1 MRDVLDKILLIEA
14 IETREPDF
22 RFLMLEDNHIFIIE
36 NDEAIKAVV
45 DSIRKLGTETDEGR
59 QIARR
64 IFGKEPEE
72 IEDSEIFDKIIVPG
86 YKDVRPFRGEID
98 RQLKQYDLDAI
109 SSLADKPF
117 MKGAI
122 ADTIPKGKYDTP
134 LGQVDVDVSG
144 GDLGA
149 VQDVYKKLG
158 KAFPKA
164 KQQLKTGDV
173 MGALNQVYSRMKD
186 GQSQEYRP
194 SPKTPRF
201 NPNRRYPTPRGI
213 QPEMFHPDFAN
224 PPQNPYKG
232 YQPRVDDPPPLDQ
245 ENKGYIPDPY
255 GDGQGNL
262 RPDGSTRPGYKRP
275 MPIRPKPKGYDI

>member
-36 NDEAIKAVV
+36 DDKAIQAVV

-86 YKDVRPFRGEID
+86 YKNVRPFRGEID

-117 MKGAI
+117 AKGAI

-144 GDLGA
+144 SDLGA

-158 KAFPKA
+158 KEFPKA

-194 SPKTPRF
+194 SPKK
-201 NPNRRYPTPRGI
+201 PRGFR
-213 QPEMFHPDFAN
+213 PEMFHPDFAN

-232 YQPRVDDPPPLDQ
+232 YQPKV
-245 ENKGYIPDPY
+245 
-255 GDGQGNL
+255 
-262 RPDGSTRPGYKRP
+262 PDGSTRPGYKRP